1 MLTVRLPETQESAL
15 ADYCQRHGV
24 TKSQA
29 VQQALKKLCVAEKAP
44 LPIPESDPLAKW
56 VGRVRKGPS
65 TDELMR
71 LTRGDDWNRE

>member
-24 TKSQA
+24 TKTQA
-29 VQQALKKLCVAEKAP
+29 VQQALKKLFVAEKAP
-44 LPIPESDPLAKW
+44 LPIPENDPLAKW
-56 VGRVRKGPS
+56 VGSVRKGPS

-71 LTRGDDWNRE
+71 LTRGDDWNRD

>member
-24 TKSQA
+24 TKTQA
-29 VQQALKKLCVAEKAP
+29 VQQALKKLFVAEKAP
-44 LPIPESDPLAKW
+44 LPIPESDPIAKW
-56 VGRVRKGPS
+56 VGSVRKGPS